1 MKKSFF
7 KICFLIGILSV
18 LAISCNK
25 ESDPA
30 NVEKPEE
37 NISQSQSSDENS
49 SSTSDATSGQQ
60 QSQQTQTLDTT
71 NPTKTALQPQN
82 GQSENADQPQPQS
95 QSQSQPQV
103 QSQTQGGGQ
112 QTPNPQAKNSPTLK
126 HVDGVLGHQF
136 SLDDRV
142 VTFERQG
149 TQYRV
154 VYTVEGEN
162 GTSVEKKNLSFN
174 QKSDSLSDGT
184 YTYKVKNNKLGLYGN
199 GGKQLIFVLQ

>member
-82 GQSENADQPQPQS
+82 GQSENADQSQS

>member
-82 GQSENADQPQPQS
+82 GQSENADQSQP

>member
-7 KICFLIGILSV
+7 KIFFLIGILSV

-82 GQSENADQPQPQS
+82 GQSENADQP
-95 QSQSQPQV
+95 QSQPQV

>member
-82 GQSENADQPQPQS
+82 GQSENADQPQP

>member
-49 SSTSDATSGQQ
+49 SSTSDVTSGQQ

-82 GQSENADQPQPQS
+82 GQSENADQPQS

>member
-49 SSTSDATSGQQ
+49 SSTSDVTSGQQ

-82 GQSENADQPQPQS
+82 GQSENADQSQP

>member
-95 QSQSQPQV
+95 QSQPQV
-103 QSQTQGGGQ
+103 QSQTQGGDQ

>member
-95 QSQSQPQV
+95 QSQPQV

-149 TQYRV
+149 TQYKV

>member
-7 KICFLIGILSV
+7 KIFFLIGILSV

-60 QSQQTQTLDTT
+60 QSEQTQTLDTT

-82 GQSENADQPQPQS
+82 GQSENADQP

>member
-82 GQSENADQPQPQS
+82 GQSENADQP
-95 QSQSQPQV
+95 QSQPQV

>member
-49 SSTSDATSGQQ
+49 SSTTDA
-60 QSQQTQTLDTT
+60 
-71 NPTKTALQPQN
+71 
-82 GQSENADQPQPQS
+82 
-95 QSQSQPQV
+95 
-103 QSQTQGGGQ
+103 
-112 QTPNPQAKNSPTLK
+112 TPNPQAKNSPTLK

-149 TQYRV
+149 TQYKV

>member
-49 SSTSDATSGQQ
+49 SSTSDVTNGQQ

-82 GQSENADQPQPQS
+82 GQSENADQSQP

>member
-7 KICFLIGILSV
+7 KIFFLIGILSV

-82 GQSENADQPQPQS
+82 GQSENADQPQS

>member
-7 KICFLIGILSV
+7 KIYLLIGILAV
-18 LAISCNK
+18 LTISCNK

-37 NISQSQSSDENS
+37 NISQSQSSDANS
-49 SSTSDATSGQQ
+49 NSTSDATNKQQ
-60 QSQQTQTLDTT
+60 QSQQTQALDTT

-82 GQSENADQPQPQS
+82 DQDGNTDQPQN
-95 QSQSQPQV
+95 QV
-103 QSQTQGGGQ
+103 QNGVQ
-112 QTPNPQAKNSPTLK
+112 QAPNPQAKNSPTLK

>member
-82 GQSENADQPQPQS
+82 GQSENAD

>member
-7 KICFLIGILSV
+7 KIFFLIGILSV

-95 QSQSQPQV
+95 QSQPQV
-103 QSQTQGGGQ
+103 QSQTQGGDQ